1 MNNNLIVMLTN
12 NDVTVENALRLFEK
26 LKDLPV
32 QYWGFKDVGLAP
44 EQMTELV
51 GLMKAAGKTTFLEV
65 VKYTEDEGLKA
76 AELAL
81 ECSVDYL
88 TGTIFCDS
96 ILQFV
101 KDEDMK
107 YYPFFGDIHG
117 HPVVL
122 DGEVDDILRHGQEL
136 VDKGVDGLDL
146 VAYRYGNEED
156 TGYLISRCV
165 AELTVPLI
173 LAGSINS
180 WTRLEETKSYGLWA
194 FTIGSAFFDR
204 KFASDGSV
212 SEQIMAV
219 WNTP

>member
-12 NDVTVENALRLFEK
+12 NDVTVENALRLFEE

-32 QYWGFKDVGLAP
+32 RHWGFKDVGLTR
-44 EQMTELV
+44 ERMTELV

-65 VKYTEDEGLKA
+65 VNYAEDEGLKA

-81 ECSVDYL
+81 ECGVDYL
-88 TGTIFCDS
+88 TGTVFHDS
-96 ILQFV
+96 ILQLV

-107 YYPFFGDIHG
+107 YFPFFGNIHG

-122 DGEVDDILRHGQEL
+122 DGEVDDIVRHGREL

-146 VAYRYGNEED
+146 VAYRYSSEED
-156 TGYLISRCV
+156 TGHLISRCV
-165 AELTVPLI
+165 AELSAPLI
-173 LAGSINS
+173 SAGSINS

-194 FTIGSAFFDR
+194 FTIGSAFFNR
-204 KFASDGSV
+204 KFASGGSFG
-212 SEQIMAV
+212 EQIMAV
-219 WNTP
+219 WNAP

>member
-12 NDVTVENALRLFEK
+12 NDVTVENALRLFEE

-65 VKYTEDEGLKA
+65 VKYTEDEGLGA

-88 TGTIFCDS
+88 TGTIFHDS
-96 ILQFV
+96 ILQLV
-101 KDEDMK
+101 KDEDIK
-107 YYPFFGDIHG
+107 YFPFFGNIHG

-122 DGEVDDILRHGQEL
+122 DGQVDDIVRHGREL

-146 VAYRYGNEED
+146 VAYRYRDEENIGD
-156 TGYLISRCV
+156 LISRCV
-165 AELTVPLI
+165 AELNVPLI
-173 LAGSINS
+173 SAGSINS
-180 WTRLEETKSYGLWA
+180 WTRLEDTKSHGFWA
-194 FTIGSAFFDR
+194 FTIGSAFFGR
-204 KFASDGSV
+204 KFASDGSFG
-212 SEQIMAV
+212 EQIMAV
-219 WNTP
+219 WDAR